1 MNWHN
6 VSKKEPCPVCH
17 HDSWCTVSDDGGMC
31 VCRRVESD
39 RPAKSGI
46 GWIHRLKDE
55 GTQVASRHAK
65 LGETCAARPLETP
78 SGLGLSPS
86 GNPTLS
92 RGRIPTARTTAPTPQ
107 LRFAQL
113 SPSGVAAEHF
123 AALPKGDIQ
132 VRLCRYLMRE
142 LSIPCD
148 MLAAMDVRWDA
159 AAKAAAFPMRDAEGK
174 VTGIRYRQL
183 KTAKKW
189 ALKGSKDGLFFIP
202 GFIPLS
208 EEIVVC
214 EGPTD
219 MLAAASV
226 GLNAV
231 GRSACLTG
239 AALLRDFIKRH
250 RVRRVT
256 IIADDDPPKSR
267 PGGGTWRPGIYGAK
281 KLAADLGIAA
291 RIVLPFP
298 GFKDIREWYAKGGLT
313 KKKFET
319 AAKTANWCLVP
330 GA

>member
-46 GWIHRLKDE
+46 GWIHSLHEVKVE
-55 GTQVASRHAK
+55 VGSRTG
-65 LGETCAARPLETP
+65 GEVVVGSRSRTVDVKN
-78 SGLGLSPS
+78 SSVGLGL
-86 GNPTLS
+86 PT
-92 RGRIPTARTTAPTPQ
+92 RTTTPPT
-107 LRFAQL
+107 R
-113 SPSGVAAEHF
+113 VAAEYF

-183 KTAKKW
+183 KTARKW

-202 GFIPLS
+202 GYIPIT

-239 AALLRDFIKRH
+239 AALLRDFIKRRH
-250 RVRRVT
+250 VRRVT
-256 IIADDDPPKSR
+256 IIADDDPPKAR
-267 PGGGTWRPGIYGAK
+267 PGGGTWRPGIDGAK

-313 KKKFET
+313 KEKFET

>member
-46 GWIHRLKDE
+46 GWIHSLREVKVKGE
-55 GTQVASRHAK
+55 GEQWRGNFSKADRSPLPPSQATQ
-65 LGETCAARPLETP
+65 P
-78 SGLGLSPS
+78 
-86 GNPTLS
+86 
-92 RGRIPTARTTAPTPQ
+92 
-107 LRFAQL
+107 
-113 SPSGVAAEHF
+113 AAEYF
-123 AALPKGDIQ
+123 AALPRGDIQ

-202 GFIPLS
+202 GFIPIS

-239 AALLRDFIKRH
+239 AALLRDFIRGH
-250 RVRRVT
+250 HVRRVT
-256 IIADDDPPKSR
+256 IIADDDPPKPK
-267 PGGGTWRPGIYGAK
+267 PGGGTWRPGIDGAK

-313 KKKFET
+313 KEMFET
-319 AAKTANWCLVP
+319 AAKTANWVITP
-330 GA
+330 KD

>member
-6 VSKKEPCPVCH
+6 VSKREPCPVCH

-39 RPAKSGI
+39 RSAKSGI
-46 GWIHRLKDE
+46 GWIHSLREVKVKGE
-55 GTQVASRHAK
+55 GEQWRGNSISGAERVSPC
-65 LGETCAARPLETP
+65 EAARRGHWAGCPRPTTP
-78 SGLGLSPS
+78 
-86 GNPTLS
+86 
-92 RGRIPTARTTAPTPQ
+92 TTQT
-107 LRFAQL
+107 
-113 SPSGVAAEHF
+113 AAEYF

-202 GFIPLS
+202 GFIPIS
-208 EEIVVC
+208 DEVVVC

-239 AALLRDFIKRH
+239 AALLRDFIKGH
-250 RVRRVT
+250 HVRRVT
-256 IIADDDPPKSR
+256 IIADDDPPKAR

>member
-6 VSKKEPCPVCH
+6 VSKNEPCPVCR

-46 GWIHRLKDE
+46 GWIHSLREKSSV
-55 GTQVASRHAK
+55 G
-65 LGETCAARPLETP
+65 
-78 SGLGLSPS
+78 SPVS
-86 GNPTLS
+86 WLVRS
-92 RGRIPTARTTAPTPQ
+92 KRTTNTPTNQQTSNQQP
-107 LRFAQL
+107 ATY
-113 SPSGVAAEHF
+113 F
-123 AALPKGDIQ
+123 AALPRGDIQ

-159 AAKAAAFPMRDAEGK
+159 TAKAAAFPMRDAEGR

-189 ALKGSKDGLFFIP
+189 ALKGSKDGLFYIP
-202 GFIPLS
+202 GLIPIS

-239 AALLRDFIKRH
+239 AALLRDFIRNH
-250 RVRRVT
+250 HVRRVT
-256 IIADDDPPKSR
+256 IVADDDPPKPR
-267 PGGGTWRPGIYGAK
+267 PGGGTWRPGVDGAR
-281 KLAADLGIAA
+281 KLAADLGVAA

-298 GFKDIREWYAKGGLT
+298 GFKDVREWYAKGGLT
-313 KKKFET
+313 KEKFET
-319 AAKTANWCLVP
+319 AAKTANWCLSP
-330 GA
+330 RA

>member
-46 GWIHRLKDE
+46 GWIHSLRSNVGIWEYGNGGMGKCGNAVKRPPTDPPRIA
-55 GTQVASRHAK
+55 VA
-65 LGETCAARPLETP
+65 EY
-78 SGLGLSPS
+78 
-86 GNPTLS
+86 
-92 RGRIPTARTTAPTPQ
+92 
-107 LRFAQL
+107 
-113 SPSGVAAEHF
+113 F

-189 ALKGSKDGLFFIP
+189 ALKGSKDGLFFLP
-202 GFIPLS
+202 GFIPIS

-239 AALLRDFIKRH
+239 AALLRDFIRGH
-250 RVRRVT
+250 HVRRVT
-256 IIADDDPPKSR
+256 IIADDDPPKPK
-267 PGGGTWRPGIYGAK
+267 PGGGTWRPGIDGAK

-313 KKKFET
+313 KEKFET
-319 AAKTANWCLVP
+319 AAKTANWCLVS

>member
-6 VSKKEPCPVCH
+6 VSKKEPCPVCQ

-55 GTQVASRHAK
+55 GTQIASRYAK
-65 LGETCAARPLETP
+65 LGETCAATTA
-78 SGLGLSPS
+78 LS
-86 GNPTLS
+86 
-92 RGRIPTARTTAPTPQ
+92 APTPQ

-113 SPSGVAAEHF
+113 SSSDKAADYF

-202 GFIPLS
+202 GFIPIS
-208 EEIVVC
+208 DEVVVC

-239 AALLRDFIKRH
+239 AALLRDFIKGH
-250 RVRRVT
+250 HVRRVT
-256 IIADDDPPKSR
+256 IIADDDPPKAR

-313 KKKFET
+313 KEKFET

>member
-1 MNWHN
+1 MTA
-6 VSKKEPCPVCH
+6 S
-17 HDSWCTVSDDGGMC
+17 TVSDDGGMC

-46 GWIHRLKDE
+46 GWIHSLREMKVE
-55 GTQVASRHAK
+55 VGSRSRTADVK
-65 LGETCAARPLETP
+65 NSAV
-78 SGLGLSPS
+78 GLGL
-86 GNPTLS
+86 PTS
-92 RGRIPTARTTAPTPQ
+92 TR
-107 LRFAQL
+107 
-113 SPSGVAAEHF
+113 VAAEYF
-123 AALPKGDIQ
+123 AALPRGDIQ

-148 MLAAMDVRWDA
+148 MLVAMDVRWDA

-202 GFIPLS
+202 GFIPIS

-239 AALLRDFIKRH
+239 AALLRDFIRGH
-250 RVRRVT
+250 HVRRVT
-256 IIADDDPPKSR
+256 IIADDDPPKAR
-267 PGGGTWRPGIYGAK
+267 PGGGTWRPGIDGAK
-281 KLAADLGIAA
+281 KLAKDLGIAA

-313 KKKFET
+313 KEKFET
-319 AAKTANWCLVP
+319 AAKTANWCLVQKP
-330 GA
+330 EKVKGEGEGEQSNFSSCSSLTSGQETASPLTTNN

>member
-1 MNWHN
+1 
-6 VSKKEPCPVCH
+6 
-17 HDSWCTVSDDGGMC
+17 
-31 VCRRVESD
+31 
-39 RPAKSGI
+39 
-46 GWIHRLKDE
+46 
-55 GTQVASRHAK
+55 
-65 LGETCAARPLETP
+65 
-78 SGLGLSPS
+78 
-86 GNPTLS
+86 
-92 RGRIPTARTTAPTPQ
+92 
-107 LRFAQL
+107 
-113 SPSGVAAEHF
+113 
-123 AALPKGDIQ
+123 
-132 VRLCRYLMRE
+132 MRE

-202 GFIPLS
+202 GFIPIS

-250 RVRRVT
+250 HVRRVT
-256 IIADDDPPKSR
+256 IIADDDPPKPK
-267 PGGGTWRPGIYGAK
+267 PGGGTWRPGIDGAK

-313 KKKFET
+313 KEKFET
-319 AAKTANWCLVP
+319 AAKTANWSPVFGVP
-330 GA
+330 KKFCIGAALADRDDRCWDGGIEGEQRNLSSCDSLTSGQETASPLTTNN

>member
-65 LGETCAARPLETP
+65 LGETCAAT
-78 SGLGLSPS
+78 
-86 GNPTLS
+86 
-92 RGRIPTARTTAPTPQ
+92 TARNTAPTPQ

-113 SPSGVAAEHF
+113 SPSGVAAEYF

-202 GFIPLS
+202 GYIPIT

-239 AALLRDFIKRH
+239 AALLRDFIRGH
-250 RVRRVT
+250 HVRRVT
-256 IIADDDPPKSR
+256 IIADDDPPKPR
-267 PGGGTWRPGIYGAK
+267 PNGGTWRPGIDGAR

-313 KKKFET
+313 KEKFET
-319 AAKTANWCLVP
+319 AAKTANWTITP
-330 GA
+330 KD

>member
-1 MNWHN
+1 
-6 VSKKEPCPVCH
+6 
-17 HDSWCTVSDDGGMC
+17 
-31 VCRRVESD
+31 
-39 RPAKSGI
+39 
-46 GWIHRLKDE
+46 
-55 GTQVASRHAK
+55 
-65 LGETCAARPLETP
+65 
-78 SGLGLSPS
+78 
-86 GNPTLS
+86 
-92 RGRIPTARTTAPTPQ
+92 
-107 LRFAQL
+107 
-113 SPSGVAAEHF
+113 
-123 AALPKGDIQ
+123 
-132 VRLCRYLMRE
+132 MRE

-159 AAKAAAFPMRDAEGK
+159 AAKAAAFPMRNAEGK

-202 GFIPLS
+202 GYIPIT

-226 GLNAV
+226 GLNAI

-239 AALLRDFIKRH
+239 AALLRDFIKVH
-250 RVRRVT
+250 HVRRVT
-256 IIADDDPPKSR
+256 IIADDDPPKPK
-267 PGGGTWRPGIYGAK
+267 PGGGTWRPGIDGAK

-313 KKKFET
+313 KEKFET
-319 AAKTANWCLVP
+319 AAKTANWCLVQKP
-330 GA
+330 EKVKGEGEGEQSNFSSCSSLTSGQETASPLTTNN

>member
-6 VSKKEPCPVCH
+6 VSKHEPCPVCH

-46 GWIHRLKDE
+46 GWIHRLGDGKSKSE
-55 GTQVASRHAK
+55 VEVEQRKFS
-65 LGETCAARPLETP
+65 TCSAGQPKQEANNHWST
-78 SGLGLSPS
+78 SPS
-86 GNPTLS
+86 
-92 RGRIPTARTTAPTPQ
+92 
-107 LRFAQL
+107 
-113 SPSGVAAEHF
+113 PSTYF
-123 AALPKGDIQ
+123 AALPRGDIQ

-148 MLAAMDVRWDA
+148 MLAALDVRWDT

-183 KTAKKW
+183 KSAKKW

-250 RVRRVT
+250 HVRRVT
-256 IIADDDPPKSR
+256 IIADDDPPKPK
-267 PGGGTWRPGIYGAK
+267 PGGGTWRPGIDGAK

-313 KKKFET
+313 KEKFET
-319 AAKTANWCLVP
+319 AAKTANWVITP
-330 GA
+330 KD